1 MSATELA
8 ELRSR
13 VETLTADER
22 ADLRAY
28 LHFLELRNE
37 AAWKERVAA
46 GVRESADG
54 HSSSQEEVLA
64 LYQRL
69 RAEGSSP

>member
-1 MSATELA
+1 MSTTELA
-8 ELRSR
+8 DLRLR

-28 LHFLELRNE
+28 LHFLELRDD
-37 AAWKERVAA
+37 ARWQERVAA

-54 HSSSQEEVLA
+54 RSSSQEEVLA
-64 LYQRL
+64 LHQRL
-69 RAEGSSP
+69 RAERK